1 MVRLYNALFA
11 LTSSPVFPINRAL
24 AIAEL
29 QGAFGGL
36 EAIEEVSADIRLAED
51 YMGKFEGSFVPGKR
65 GWCRRQELNLRPTDY
80 ETVALT
86 T

>member
-1 MVRLYNALFA
+1 MGSGTLGAVVRLYNALFA

-51 YMGKFEGSFVPGKR
+51 YVGNSKAASFPAREAGAGGR
-65 GWCRRQELNLRPTDY
+65 S
-80 ETVALT
+80 
-86 T
+86 